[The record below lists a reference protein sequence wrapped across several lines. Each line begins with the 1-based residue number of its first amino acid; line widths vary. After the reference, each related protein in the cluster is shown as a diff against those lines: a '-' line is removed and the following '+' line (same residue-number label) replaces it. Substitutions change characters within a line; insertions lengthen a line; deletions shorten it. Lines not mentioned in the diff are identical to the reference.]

1 MQQGFGFGAEGDWKT
16 AALLRTLK
24 VMGAGLP
31 GGASFM
37 EDYTYHLEA
46 GNNLVL
52 GAHMLEVCPSIAAGK
67 PVLDAQ
73 HLGIG
78 KKADPARLLFA
89 APAGKAVNASLIDLG
104 NRFRLVVN
112 QLEVVDLPEAMPKLP
127 VASALWKPMPDLQ
140 TSAEAWILAGA
151 AHHSVFTQAVD
162 IEQLRTFAD
171 ILGIEFVVIDE
182 HTRIP
187 ALKEQLRWNEVYY
200 KICH

>member
-1 MQQGFGFGAEGDWKT
+1 
-16 AALLRTLK
+16 
-24 VMGAGLP
+24 
-31 GGASFM
+31 
-37 EDYTYHLEA
+37 
-46 GNNLVL
+46 
-52 GAHMLEVCPSIAAGK
+52 MLEVCPSIAADK

-127 VASALWKPMPDLQ
+127 VASALWKPLPDLQ

-151 AHHSVFTQAVD
+151 AHHAVFTQAVD

-200 KICH
+200 KLCN

>member
-1 MQQGFGFGAEGDWKT
+1 
-16 AALLRTLK
+16 
-24 VMGAGLP
+24 
-31 GGASFM
+31 M

-89 APAGKAVNASLIDLG
+89 APANRAVNASLIDLG

-127 VASALWKPMPDLQ
+127 VASALWKPPPDLQ

-162 IEQLRTFAD
+162 IEQLHLRRHH
-171 ILGIEFVVIDE
+171 GYRVCGHRR

-200 KICH
+200 KICQ